1 MAETLQLSRDTKV
14 YVRDFDASGAATS
27 NNIYWEIPVLDG
39 FAFSQA
45 TETTE
50 VTLLEATDTNNKSR
64 RGRISFNTALAPVEW
79 SLTTY
84 VRPFKSA
91 GGRTNTSGGAVDNVA
106 GYHHAVEE
114 PLWAYMVLGT
124 GETFGANNGILNV
137 PPSRRVGETWGST
150 SNGVWSNTA
159 SMEIDFERSNK
170 VTLRPFELIFA
181 MSSNSS
187 TTYFDTVYRIQDAV
201 VNGVTLDFDIEGIAQ
216 LQWSGFGTKIISQK
230 EMPTSFVTANT
241 INEAVNSTNSF
252 IRNRLSTVNVAT
264 KMTNFG
270 ASGNT
275 KYYNVILTG
284 GSITIDNG
292 ITYLTPEELGKVNI
306 PIGHVSGTRSM
317 SGTMTAYLD
326 DDRDTNG
333 TGVLFA
339 NMVAN
344 TTSARNNFELLFS
357 IGGATAPKVEFYI
370 PRATLEIPTHSVE
383 DLISVEVNFVAQP
396 NTISST
402 DEAIIRYFGVTPA

>member
-1 MAETLQLSRDTKV
+1 M
-14 YVRDFDASGAATS
+14 TS
-27 NNIYWEIPVLDG
+27 NT
-39 FAFSQA
+39 QA
-45 TETTE
+45 S
-50 VTLLEATDTNNKSR
+50 V
-64 RGRISFNTALAPVEW
+64 
-79 SLTTY
+79 
-84 VRPFKSA
+84 
-91 GGRTNTSGGAVDNVA
+91 
-106 GYHHAVEE
+106 
-114 PLWAYMVLGT
+114 
-124 GETFGANNGILNV
+124 
-137 PPSRRVGETWGST
+137 
-150 SNGVWSNTA
+150 
-159 SMEIDFERSNK
+159 
-170 VTLRPFELIFA
+170 
-181 MSSNSS
+181 
-187 TTYFDTVYRIQDAV
+187 DTVYRIQDAV
-201 VNGVTLDFDIEGIAQ
+201 VNAVTLDFDIEGIAQ

-230 EMPTSFVTANT
+230 EMPTNFTGANT

-264 KMTNFG
+264 TMTNFG

-344 TTSARNNFELLFS
+344 TSASRNSFQLLFS
-357 IGGATAPKVEFYI
+357 IGGASAPKMEIYV
-370 PRATLEIPTHSVE
+370 PRASLEIPTHTVE
-383 DLISVEVNFVAQP
+383 DVIGVEVNFAAQP
-396 NTISST
+396 STISST
-402 DEAIIRYFGVTPA
+402 DEAVIRYFGLTPA